1 MELAPRHK
9 FLRALASSDI
19 VKFKVSEMAF
29 SGVFK
34 RYSPPPRMPCCF
46 VRTRA
51 RLGTMPS
58 KNLPRIP
65 GRLLP
70 GAFFERFTDH
80 VKQNWETDALLCF
93 TISFSF
99 TERFRMVTPQDFAE
113 QSVSKVRISITKEVS
128 VRSKEVLLLE

>member
-9 FLRALASSDI
+9 FLRAVASSDI
-19 VKFKVSEMAF
+19 LKFRVSEMAF

-34 RYSPPPRMPCCF
+34 RYSPAPRMPCCF

-58 KNLPRIP
+58 KNLPGIP

-80 VKQNWETDALLCF
+80 VNQNWETDALF

-113 QSVSKVRISITKEVS
+113 QSVSRVRISTTKEVS
-128 VRSKEVLLLE
+128 GRSKEVLLLE

>member
-34 RYSPPPRMPCCF
+34 RYSPPPRMPFSF
-46 VRTRA
+46 VRISA

-58 KNLPRIP
+58 KRLSKCPR
-65 GRLLP
+65 RL
-70 GAFFERFTDH
+70 FERFTDLNQFIY
-80 VKQNWETDALLCF
+80 VQC
-93 TISFSF
+93 
-99 TERFRMVTPQDFAE
+99 
-113 QSVSKVRISITKEVS
+113 QSKLGNR
-128 VRSKEVLLLE
+128 